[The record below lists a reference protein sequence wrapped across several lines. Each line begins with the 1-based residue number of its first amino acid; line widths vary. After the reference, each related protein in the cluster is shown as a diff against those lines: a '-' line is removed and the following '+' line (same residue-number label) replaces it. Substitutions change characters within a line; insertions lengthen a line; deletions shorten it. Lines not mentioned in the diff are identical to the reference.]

1 MSSAIFYLH
10 ALSPLHMGT
19 GASVGAIDLP
29 HSREAATRLPNVPGS
44 GIKGVWRDQIPAT
57 SEKKETLRLLF
68 GSQWDQPTRDQAA
81 LLFSDAW
88 LLCMPVMSYVGDFAW
103 VTSPMSLAR
112 FARER
117 RHINP
122 GKDTPAL
129 PQPIADQALV
139 TGECTE
145 RHGPPST
152 RTAGQALVTG
162 ECTLRHND
170 YLYLHE
176 LKVKAKTCNNTQ
188 EWAALIAGEVFADD
202 TNFQE
207 AFKKRFVL
215 VGEAELVHLSHVA
228 AHVPMRNA
236 LDDNKMVKDGALWS
250 EENMPAET
258 LFWGTVAA
266 DTIQTNNNQTH
277 SASDSLK
284 QFTALAGKTRQLQFG
299 GKASTGRGVC
309 RFVMPASTPTN
320 PAGAA

>member
-122 GKDTPAL
+122 GKGTPAL
-129 PQPIADQALV
+129 PQPTV
-139 TGECTE
+139 
-145 RHGPPST
+145 
-152 RTAGQALVTG
+152 GQALVTG

-202 TNFQE
+202 PNFQE

-215 VGEAELVHLSHVA
+215 VGEAELVHLSGVA

-266 DTIQTNNNQTH
+266 DTIQTKDNQTH
-277 SASDSLK
+277 RASDSLN
-284 QFTALAGKTRQLQFG
+284 QFTALARKTRQLQFG
-299 GKASTGRGVC
+299 GKASIGRGVC
-309 RFVMPASTPTN
+309 RFVMPASTPSN

>member
-44 GIKGVWRDQIPAT
+44 GIKGVWRDQFPRSTA
-57 SEKKETLRLLF
+57 ETQRLF
-68 GSQWDQPTRDQAA
+68 GSEWKEGTRDQSAGAQTLLPLASSEGKEGTRDQAA

-117 RHINP
+117 RHTNP
-122 GKDTPAL
+122 GTHPPAL
-129 PQPIADQALV
+129 PQP
-139 TGECTE
+139 
-145 RHGPPST
+145 
-152 RTAGQALVTG
+152 TAGQALVTG

-188 EWAALIAGEVFADD
+188 EWAALIAVEVFADD
-202 TNFQE
+202 PNFQE

-215 VGEAELVHLSHVA
+215 VGEAELVHLSGVA

-266 DTIQTNNNQTH
+266 DTIQTKDNQTH
-277 SASDSLK
+277 RAIDSLN
-284 QFTALAGKTRQLQFG
+284 QFTALARKTRQLQFG
-299 GKASTGRGVC
+299 GKASIGRGVC
-309 RFVMPASTPTN
+309 RFVMPASTPSN